1 MKLCVQFSYKKIARI
16 TLLGILITAVW
27 VSSLFL
33 ANFVARNEI
42 AQELVGNFGYIGVT
56 IIAIVS
62 GLNIL
67 VPVPAAAF
75 VPIFTAAGLW
85 LPFIIAAL
93 VIGTTI
99 ADLVGYYFGRW
110 SKSFIESHYPR
121 TYTRIKVLDER
132 HHNWIL
138 PTVFLYA
145 ALLPFPNEAI
155 IIPLALLGFRFRTFL
170 WPLVAGT
177 IINQTALAY
186 GATNIFELLF
196 GLV

>member
-1 MKLCVQFSYKKIARI
+1 MRFSSQKITRI
-16 TLLGILITAVW
+16 TLLSILITSIW
-27 VSSLFL
+27 VCSLYL
-33 ANFVARNEI
+33 ANFVANNDL
-42 AQELVGNFGYIGVT
+42 AQELVAQFGYLGVVA
-56 IIAIVS
+56 IAVVS

-85 LPFIIAAL
+85 MPLIIAAL
-93 VIGTTI
+93 VLGTTI
-99 ADLVGYYFGRW
+99 ADAIGYYFGRW
-110 SKSFIESHYPR
+110 SKSFVEAHYPH

-138 PTVFLYA
+138 PVTFLYA

-155 IIPLALLGFRFRTFL
+155 IIPLALLGFRFRTFI
-170 WPLVAGT
+170 WPLVLGT

-186 GATNIFELLF
+186 GANNIFELMF
-196 GLV
+196 GLI